1 MLPLK
6 LTLFFVGPFFGLAV
20 SGFFNKIN
28 NALNMEDKR
37 PGINWDMFLFALL
50 FWYALLYATEFLV

>member
-1 MLPLK
+1 MLLLK

-37 PGINWDMFLFALL
+37 PGIDWDMFLFALL
-50 FWYALLYATEFLV
+50 FWYALLCATEFLV